1 MSIEIHMKRIRG
13 RNFHWQHKD
22 GRLFISCA
30 DNLFTDMAR
39 LFHLHGQRPFWTF
52 IWFKFDSFLFR
63 RENLKTRP
71 SSDAGEIFIQIFFST
86 SNWWLRWNAVREIDL
101 SECSYYARVFFF
113 NSLLF
118 SFPRNAKYPDTTL
131 NHLLFPKY
139 LVPPSRFRYVF
150 HWFFSLFRHQC
161 FPLIWVIIIFKNS
174 NFVNLEISERQVI
187 ERYQEGTSTFWPE
200 AVERFNLL
208 FWNFVGW

>member
-1 MSIEIHMKRIRG
+1 MAAYLFPVLITYLPTWLGSFI
-13 RNFHWQHKD
+13 FTAKD
-22 GRLFISCA
+22 PFELSFDSSLILFFFGGKTWKH
-30 DNLFTDMAR
+30 DLRRTQGKY
-39 LFHLHGQRPFWTF
+39 L
-52 IWFKFDSFLFR
+52 FKF
-63 RENLKTRP
+63 
-71 SSDAGEIFIQIFFST
+71 SSLHRIDGFGEMQSVKST
-86 SNWWLRWNAVREIDL
+86 SLNAAIMH
-101 SECSYYARVFFF
+101 VFFF

-174 NFVNLEISERQVI
+174 NFVNLEISEWQVI

-200 AVERFNLL
+200 AVERFNLS